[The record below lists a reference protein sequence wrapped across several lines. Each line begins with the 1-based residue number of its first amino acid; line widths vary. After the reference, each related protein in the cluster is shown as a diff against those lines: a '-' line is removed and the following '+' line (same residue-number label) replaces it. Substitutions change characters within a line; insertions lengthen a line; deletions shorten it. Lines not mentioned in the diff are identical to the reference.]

1 MGHAHGACWP
11 QQHPAARAT
20 STNAFECPLSRVS
33 RAHRCRALVQELET
47 CCPIIDKIYNSPGS
61 VSEWAISGAG
71 GDMALPGA
79 VECQGLH
86 RDSAPPDMGLEI
98 GGESFQRRS
107 SHARSMGMSNYIE
120 ALLKDLRDGDEHT
133 QGADMSLYTMRA
145 LSEMMHPSGTINF
158 LLTDSTWEN
167 GPIRTILGS
176 HCNVQQP
183 PKTDEEPEW
192 MRLST
197 LVGAPGRSHTYPLYV
212 RLVAWIDMLL
222 LPVMSSW

>member
-1 MGHAHGACWP
+1 MANDLVLRV
-11 QQHPAARAT
+11 AATAQM
-20 STNAFECPLSRVS
+20 
-33 RAHRCRALVQELET
+33 QELET
-47 CCPIIDKIYNSPGS
+47 CCPIIDEIYNSPGS
-61 VSEWAISGAG
+61 QSEWAISGAG

-86 RDSAPPDMGLEI
+86 RDSGPPDVGLEI
-98 GGESFQRRS
+98 GGTTFQRRS
-107 SHARSMGMSNYIE
+107 AHARTMKMPSYIE
-120 ALLKDLRDGDEHT
+120 PLLRDLRNSDEGT
-133 QGADMSLYTMRA
+133 SGAEMSLYTMRA
-145 LSEMMHPSGTINF
+145 VSEMMHPTGTINF

-197 LVGAPGRSHTYPLYV
+197 LVGAPGGDTITISFAVQLV
-212 RLVAWIDMLL
+212 RIVPM
-222 LPVMSSW
+222 VV